1 MSRAKEKF
9 KTSERRVCRAL
20 GQPRSTQRYQGQR
33 SEQRDRLAA
42 RMVELATRHP
52 RYGYRRIHALLRREG
67 WSVSRTRLERLW
79 KKAALRVPPGH
90 RKRPRLSADKSERR
104 CAERPNHV
112 WAYDFV
118 FDCTSHGRRF
128 KLLNLVDE
136 FTRESISIDVNWRMV
151 ATDVQERLWKAFVTR
166 GPPDYIR
173 SDNGPEFVSRLV
185 KDWLARV
192 GVKTLFI
199 EPGSPW
205 ENSFIE
211 SFNGKLRDE
220 LLNRESFES
229 LAEARVIIENWRRD
243 YNENRP
249 HSSLGYESPG
259 PFAAACS
266 LP

>member
-1 MSRAKEKF
+1 M
-9 KTSERRVCRAL
+9 
-20 GQPRSTQRYQGQR
+20 
-33 SEQRDRLAA
+33 
-42 RMVELATRHP
+42 
-52 RYGYRRIHALLRREG
+52 
-67 WSVSRTRLERLW
+67 
-79 KKAALRVPPGH
+79 
-90 RKRPRLSADKSERR
+90 DKSERR
-104 CAERPNHV
+104 RAERPNHV

-118 FDCTSHGRRF
+118 FDCTCRRRRI

-136 FTRESISIDVNWRMV
+136 YTRESISIDVAWRMV
-151 ATDVQERLWKAFVTR
+151 ATDVQERLWKLFVTR
-166 GPPDYIR
+166 GPPEYIR
-173 SDNGPEFVSRLV
+173 SDNGPEFISRLV

-192 GVKTLFI
+192 GVKTIFI

-220 LLNRESFES
+220 LLNREVFES
-229 LAEARVIIENWRRD
+229 LAEAKVIIENWRVD